1 MPLPE
6 AAPLLG
12 LAYDTARKRLNA
24 GTLRGEKHG
33 GRWLVWVPTPEA
45 VAAIMR
51 NMLSD
56 FWPVWSTAEST
67 RRKSPT
73 TVSAPLVWKVIS
85 RLAAETAKKMPL
97 SNAWPV
103 RASAVL
109 RGIGEVWVLRYG
121 CYCSKPVWSRAA
133 GQRRDTSEE
142 GIVRRRGVVLLVGV
156 VVIALALVS
165 NPRSSNVD
173 AQDASDDRLAALETR
188 VAGHSREIE
197 RLENRLATVEA
208 AAKPQEHPT
217 EAPVVQAGR
226 DPVNFSGSGATAIE
240 PFPLEAGLY
249 TMTATCDGGV
259 FSLDIDQVGGDE
271 IVLSPLIGMAPYEG
285 SANIDVE
292 GGRYAFSVTC
302 SGSWTLTIEEVR

>member
-1 MPLPE
+1 M
-6 AAPLLG
+6 
-12 LAYDTARKRLNA
+12 
-24 GTLRGEKHG
+24 
-33 GRWLVWVPTPEA
+33 
-45 VAAIMR
+45 
-51 NMLSD
+51 
-56 FWPVWSTAEST
+56 
-67 RRKSPT
+67 
-73 TVSAPLVWKVIS
+73 
-85 RLAAETAKKMPL
+85 
-97 SNAWPV
+97 
-103 RASAVL
+103 
-109 RGIGEVWVLRYG
+109 
-121 CYCSKPVWSRAA
+121 
-133 GQRRDTSEE
+133 
-142 GIVRRRGVVLLVGV
+142 

-173 AQDASDDRLAALETR
+173 AQEASDDRLAALETR

-197 RLENRLATVEA
+197 RLENRLARVEA